1 MIDDPEKIANA
12 SLHQRAAMMAEIDRL
27 QAENTAMNAVGAQ
40 LLEALSDIS
49 ELVEDKADID
59 RNGHANLAM
68 QILTI
73 VQVAMSTK

>member
-1 MIDDPEKIANA
+1 
-12 SLHQRAAMMAEIDRL
+12 
-27 QAENTAMNAVGAQ
+27 MNAVGAQ

-59 RNGHANLAM
+59 RNGRANLAM

-73 VQVAMSTK
+73 VQIAMSTK